1 MKQQILIIL
10 FISTITLLFGQEEDS
25 MHYILD
31 NLYLGDVLA
40 AENETYLKSFNISI
54 VINCAYEH
62 ISEYE
67 DLKAYELKLTDHFPQ
82 ELFPTFETAYEI
94 IKQYNQERK
103 IFIHCMSGVSRS
115 ASLVIF
121 YIMKEKK
128 WDYDKSFEYVRNIRT
143 FIDPNTYFVQQLKE
157 YYEKYIK

>member
-1 MKQQILIIL
+1 MKEHLLIIL
-10 FISTITLLFGQEEDS
+10 FISIITLSLGQEEDS

-31 NLYLGDVLA
+31 NLFLGDVTA
-40 AENETYLKSFNISI
+40 AENETYLKSFNISV

-62 ISEYE
+62 ESVYE
-67 DLKAYELKLTDHFPQ
+67 DLKAYELKMTDHYPQ
-82 ELFPTFETAYEI
+82 QLFPTFEMAYKI
-94 IKQYNQERK
+94 IKHYNKNSK
-103 IFIHCMSGVSRS
+103 ILIHCMSGVSRS

-143 FIDPNTYFVQQLKE
+143 FIDPNTYFVEQLKD

>member
-1 MKQQILIIL
+1 MKHQSLIIL
-10 FISTITLLFGQEEDS
+10 FISIITLILGQDEDS

-31 NLYLGDVLA
+31 NIYLGDVLA
-40 AENETYLKSFNISI
+40 AENETYLKSFNISV

-67 DLKAYELKLTDHFPQ
+67 DLKAYELKLTDHYPQ
-82 ELFPTFETAYEI
+82 QLFPIFEEAYEI
-94 IKQYNQERK
+94 IKNYNEKNK

-128 WDYDKSFEYVRNIRT
+128 WDYDKSFEFVQKIRT
-143 FIDPNTYFVQQLKE
+143 FINPNSDFVNQLKE

>member
-1 MKQQILIIL
+1 MKEKLLIIL
-10 FISTITLLFGQEEDS
+10 FISIINFSFGQYEDS

-31 NLYLGDVLA
+31 NIYLGDVLA
-40 AENETYLKSFNISI
+40 AENETYLKSFNISV

-67 DLKAYELKLTDHFPQ
+67 DLKAYELKLTDHYPQ
-82 ELFPTFETAYEI
+82 QLFPIFEEAYEI
-94 IKQYNQERK
+94 IKNYNEKSK

-128 WDYDKSFEYVRNIRT
+128 WDYDKSFEFVQKIRT
-143 FIDPNTYFVQQLKE
+143 FINPNSDFVNQLKE

>member
-1 MKQQILIIL
+1 MKQQLLIIQ
-10 FISTITLLFGQEEDS
+10 FISILTLFSGQEEDS

-31 NLYLGDVLA
+31 NIYLGDVLA
-40 AENETYLKSFNISI
+40 AENETYLKSFNISV
-54 VINCAYEH
+54 VINCSYEH

-67 DLKAYELKLTDHFPQ
+67 DLKAYELKLTDHYPQ
-82 ELFPTFETAYEI
+82 QLFPIFETAYEI
-94 IKQYNQERK
+94 IKHYNKNSK
-103 IFIHCMSGVSRS
+103 IYIHCMSGVSRS

-128 WDYDKSFEYVRNIRT
+128 WDYDKSFDYVQKIRT
-143 FIDPNTYFVQQLKE
+143 NINPNSDFVNQLKE